1 MLKNRIQIVLVFCLV
16 CLYAAN
22 AQTEDLIL
30 RAMQDELNR
39 NSKELSLPG
48 FEKPFFIMY
57 GLVEQKSMIV
67 SATLGALMNSIEDRN
82 RYKSTTRILV
92 GGYEFNDE
100 SLEDNLFSSPT
111 AMEISLPL
119 DDDYWGIRR
128 SFWITTD
135 NVYRSAARHFEK
147 HKQTLKETGKP
158 LAEIP
163 HRSFAK
169 VAVQRI
175 IQTQT
180 PSNYHRADWE
190 TKVKEL
196 SSFFKQQPNIH
207 NSVVFVSFVEGH
219 KYLVNTEGLVTKIPF
234 SNATISAFA
243 QSKDEKGKF
252 SMERISHE
260 AKTLDKLPSMDQ
272 LKADIAGMVK
282 KMEAEKNTVELTEE
296 YNGPVLLEGIS
307 VAETFASTIVQGR
320 EGIFANDN
328 IAKLKG
334 FQYDEE
340 SISSDGKI
348 GKSIV
353 NNLISVKAK
362 PFLTTFNGIDLLGHF
377 QIDQEGVRPPD
388 ELTIIENGV
397 LKNLLNNR
405 TLTNPNQVANGFS
418 DGPGVVEVTIAQK
431 DSDKTLKEKL
441 LAQAK
446 KEGLQFALILRDG
459 SSRMGFVD
467 AYKVDVNTGKE
478 EQVKNVTLRQTGFKT
493 WKRILGASE
502 KYAAHNLG
510 GQGFGRNGGQNHTSW
525 IVPQAVL
532 LEEAEVQP
540 IKMPSLKEEEYVSSP
555 LKKS

>member
-1 MLKNRIQIVLVFCLV
+1 MLKKRIQIVLMFCLV
-16 CLYAAN
+16 ALSSAN
-22 AQTEDLIL
+22 AQTEDVIL

-57 GLVEQKSMIV
+57 GLVDQKAMIV
-67 SATLGALMNSIEDRN
+67 SATLGALMNSSEDRN
-82 RYKSTTRILV
+82 RYKSSTRVLV

-128 SFWITTD
+128 SFWVTTD

-169 VAVQRI
+169 VPVQRI

-180 PSNYHRADWE
+180 PSSYNRAEWE
-190 TKVKEL
+190 AKVKEL
-196 SSFFKQQPNIH
+196 SSFFKQQPNIN

-219 KYLVNTEGLVTKIPF
+219 KYLVNTEGLVAKIPF
-234 SNATISAFA
+234 SNATISAFV
-243 QSKDEKGKF
+243 QTKDEKGKF

-282 KMEAEKNTVELTEE
+282 KLEAEKNIVELTEE

-307 VAETFASTIVQGR
+307 VAETFASTILQGR
-320 EGIFANDN
+320 EGVFANDN

-334 FQYDEE
+334 FQFDEE
-340 SISSDGKI
+340 SISSDGKV

-362 PFLTTFNGIDLLGHF
+362 PFLTTFNGVDLLGSF

-388 ELTIIENGV
+388 ELAIIENGV

-446 KEGLQFALILRDG
+446 KEGLQFALILREG

-502 KYAAHNLG
+502 KYAAYNLG
-510 GQGFGRNGGQNHTSW
+510 GQGFGRDGGQNHTSW